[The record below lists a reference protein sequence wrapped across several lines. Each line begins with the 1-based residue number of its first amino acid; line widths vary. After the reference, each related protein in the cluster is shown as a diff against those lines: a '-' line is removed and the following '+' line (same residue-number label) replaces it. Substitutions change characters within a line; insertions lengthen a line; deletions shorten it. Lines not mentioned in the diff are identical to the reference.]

1 MKVIYSINILIFYF
15 IKEFRINS
23 TNVKEFRINS
33 TNVKEFRINSTN
45 VKEFRIN
52 STNVKEFN
60 ILHHYFLHNIQNR
73 HLILY
78 FYI

>member
-45 VKEFRIN
+45 VKEFNILL
-52 STNVKEFN
+52 N
-60 ILHHYFLHNIQNR
+60 ILHHYFLHNIQNL